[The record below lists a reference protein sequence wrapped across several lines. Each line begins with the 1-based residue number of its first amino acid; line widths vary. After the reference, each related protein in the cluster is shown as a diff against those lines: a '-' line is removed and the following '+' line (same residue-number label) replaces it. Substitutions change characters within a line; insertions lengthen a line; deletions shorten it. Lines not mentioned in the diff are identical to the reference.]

1 MIKTITKQTVDN
13 LTLETAQEYKDWV
26 ESDDSSVMYSMTPDV
41 LDMLLDKLNELYP
54 ELDNEPIAADM
65 QPIRRC
71 SV

>member
-1 MIKTITKQTVDN
+1 MIIAITKQTVDN
-13 LTLETAQEYKDWV
+13 LTLETAQEYKDWI

-41 LDMLLDKLNELYP
+41 LDMLLDKLDGLYP
-54 ELDNEPIAADM
+54 ELDNEPIAADT